1 MQNALSRPA
10 GSLSAYQRSLKL
22 CIFCVLFVS
31 VSGTLKAQ
39 EPGQEF
45 EALPDAPSTV
55 ISGQTAGPGRS
66 TNKDTGKLR
75 PFGPSGLSV
84 LPPQTAVQKLVAA
97 TQRNFSYPALIF
109 AAAGAGVA
117 QATVMYPEFHS
128 GGAAYA
134 RYLWHGFADQTVD
147 SYTTT
152 FVLPVILHQDSRYY
166 RLGHGTFWKRSGY
179 SLSRL
184 LITRSDQG
192 AAEFN
197 TSEVLGSGIA
207 ASISSAYYPE
217 RERTFSIVGQRW
229 AGNLAGDGLGLLL
242 EEFSPEIGR
251 AMGNV
256 VPFHSHRKRNSDDGA
271 LPPHPLDFSD
281 PEASHAHEDK

>member
-1 MQNALSRPA
+1 MQNALSRAA
-10 GSLSAYQRSLKL
+10 GSLSAYQRSVKL
-22 CIFCVLFVS
+22 CIFYVLFVS
-31 VSGTLKAQ
+31 ASGTLKAQ
-39 EPGQEF
+39 EPAQEF
-45 EALPDAPSTV
+45 GALPDAPSTV
-55 ISGQTAGPGRS
+55 ISGQTAGPGQS
-66 TNKDTGKLR
+66 TNKDVGNLR
-75 PFGPSGLSV
+75 PLGPSVLSV

-97 TQRNFSYPALIF
+97 TQGNFSYPAFIL

-128 GGAAYA
+128 GGDAYA
-134 RYLWHGFADQTVD
+134 RYFWHGFADQTVD
-147 SYTTT
+147 SYTTI

-179 SLSRL
+179 SFSRL

-217 RERTFSIVGQRW
+217 RERNFSIVGQRW
-229 AGNLAGDGLGLLL
+229 AGNLAGDDLGLFL
-242 EEFSPEIGR
+242 EELSPEIGR

-271 LPPHPLDFSD
+271 LPPQALNFSD
-281 PEASHAHEDK
+281 TEVSHAHEDK

>member
-1 MQNALSRPA
+1 MHDIF
-10 GSLSAYQRSLKL
+10 GMDSLTRLWTPT
-22 CIFCVLFVS
+22 
-31 VSGTLKAQ
+31 TL
-39 EPGQEF
+39 
-45 EALPDAPSTV
+45 
-55 ISGQTAGPGRS
+55 
-66 TNKDTGKLR
+66 
-75 PFGPSGLSV
+75 
-84 LPPQTAVQKLVAA
+84 
-97 TQRNFSYPALIF
+97 
-109 AAAGAGVA
+109 
-117 QATVMYPEFHS
+117 
-128 GGAAYA
+128 
-134 RYLWHGFADQTVD
+134 
-147 SYTTT
+147 

-179 SLSRL
+179 SFSRL

-242 EEFSPEIGR
+242 EEFSSEIGR

-256 VPFHSHRKRNSDDGA
+256 VPFHSRRKRNSDHGA
-271 LPPHPLDFSD
+271 LPPHALNFSD
-281 PEASHAHEDK
+281 PEVSHVHEDK

>member
-1 MQNALSRPA
+1 
-10 GSLSAYQRSLKL
+10 
-22 CIFCVLFVS
+22 
-31 VSGTLKAQ
+31 
-39 EPGQEF
+39 
-45 EALPDAPSTV
+45 
-55 ISGQTAGPGRS
+55 
-66 TNKDTGKLR
+66 
-75 PFGPSGLSV
+75 
-84 LPPQTAVQKLVAA
+84 
-97 TQRNFSYPALIF
+97 
-109 AAAGAGVA
+109 
-117 QATVMYPEFHS
+117 
-128 GGAAYA
+128 
-134 RYLWHGFADQTVD
+134 VD
-147 SYTTT
+147 SYTTA

-256 VPFHSHRKRNSDDGA
+256 VPFQSHRKRNSDDSA
-271 LPPHPLDFSD
+271 LPPHALNFSD

>member
-1 MQNALSRPA
+1 M
-10 GSLSAYQRSLKL
+10 
-22 CIFCVLFVS
+22 
-31 VSGTLKAQ
+31 
-39 EPGQEF
+39 
-45 EALPDAPSTV
+45 
-55 ISGQTAGPGRS
+55 ISGQIAGPGRS
-66 TNKDTGKLR
+66 TNKDTGDLR
-75 PFGPSGLSV
+75 PLGPSALSV
-84 LPPQTAVQKLVAA
+84 LLPQTAVQKLVAA
-97 TQRNFSYPALIF
+97 TQGNFSYPAFIL
-109 AAAGAGVA
+109 AAAGAGAA
-117 QATVMYPEFHS
+117 QATAMYPEFHS

-134 RYLWHGFADQTVD
+134 RYFWHGFADQTVD
-147 SYTTT
+147 FYTTT

-179 SLSRL
+179 SFSRL

-217 RERTFSIVGQRW
+217 RERNFSIVGQRW

-251 AMGNV
+251 AMRDV
-256 VPFHSHRKRNSDDGA
+256 VPFHSHRKRNSYDGA
-271 LPPHPLDFSD
+271 LPPHALNFSD
-281 PEASHAHEDK
+281 AEASHAHEDK

>member
-1 MQNALSRPA
+1 MHNALSRAA
-10 GSLSAYQRSLKL
+10 GSLNAYQRSVKL
-22 CIFCVLFVS
+22 CIFYVLFVS
-31 VSGTLKAQ
+31 LSRTLKAQ
-39 EPGQEF
+39 EPAQGF

-55 ISGQTAGPGRS
+55 ISGQTAAPGQS
-66 TNKDTGKLR
+66 TNKDTGELR
-75 PFGPSGLSV
+75 PLEPSVLSV
-84 LPPQTAVQKLVAA
+84 LPPRTVVQKLVAA
-97 TQRNFSYPALIF
+97 TQRNFSYPALIL

-117 QATVMYPEFHS
+117 QATAMYPEFHS

-134 RYLWHGFADQTVD
+134 RYFWHGFADQTVD
-147 SYTTT
+147 SYTTA

-256 VPFHSHRKRNSDDGA
+256 VPFHSHRKRYSGNGA
-271 LPPHPLDFSD
+271 LPPPALHSSD
-281 PEASHAHEDK
+281 PEVSHAH